1 MMTEMWDLADQKFEC
16 CHDKNVSWTITNI
29 LETNEKKIGSL
40 TKETEDRKNLME
52 ILELKNMI
60 EIKNLIMWAQERNVV
75 DRKEFVN
82 LKIEW

>member
-1 MMTEMWDLADQKFEC
+1 
-16 CHDKNVSWTITNI
+16 
-29 LETNEKKIGSL
+29 
-40 TKETEDRKNLME
+40 ME

-82 LKIEW
+82 LKIE

>member
-1 MMTEMWDLADQKFEC
+1 M
-16 CHDKNVSWTITNI
+16 
-29 LETNEKKIGSL
+29 KKIGSL

-60 EIKNLIMWAQERNVV
+60 EIKNLIMWAQERNAV

-82 LKIEW
+82 LKIE